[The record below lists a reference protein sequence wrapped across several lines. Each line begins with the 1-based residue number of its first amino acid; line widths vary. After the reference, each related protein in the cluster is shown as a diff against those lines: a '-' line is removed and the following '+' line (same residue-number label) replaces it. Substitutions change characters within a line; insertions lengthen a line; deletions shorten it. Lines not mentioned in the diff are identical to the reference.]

1 MSGFFYWVKVS
12 KINTFRFAVFLLHF
26 KIPRKK
32 VHNKVHHF
40 QNQVH
45 HFQITKAMI
54 TNTLKILFLLQ
65 KVRTNKKG
73 NAPIR
78 CRITYLGSRKIFSTG
93 LFINPN
99 NWNNTLQKAI
109 PPDTEHQQINT
120 QLSLIKQEINQ
131 AFLFLQVQKEQFDV
145 DDVFLRYKGEDVK
158 QAKTLMEVFELHNSR
173 MEKLIDKEYSKSTH
187 SKFIEAR
194 QHTEDF
200 LYHTTKKRN
209 IQLEDI
215 SLKFIQD
222 FDFYLKTQK
231 NFKQITI
238 NKSIQRI
245 SKIIKLALAEGFL
258 VTNPFLLYKPKKVIN
273 KITYLTP
280 EELSSLENYKF
291 SQKRL
296 EQVRDMFVFCCYT
309 GLPYQEMSSLKAK
322 HIVKKFDNKLWIDMY
337 RQKTKKQLSL
347 PLLPKALEILDKYK
361 SEKELLPVISNQKFN
376 SYIKE
381 VAEIIGIEKKL
392 THHIAR
398 KTFATTVLL
407 YNDVPMEIVSELLG
421 HSKLSTT
428 QEHYAKVV
436 QRKISEQVANLSDRL
451 KK

>member
-1 MSGFFYWVKVS
+1 MNSN
-12 KINTFRFAVFLLHF
+12 I
-26 KIPRKK
+26 
-32 VHNKVHHF
+32 
-40 QNQVH
+40 
-45 HFQITKAMI
+45 
-54 TNTLKILFLLQ
+54 LKILFLL
-65 KVRTNKKG
+65 NKTRINTRAK
-73 NAPIR
+73 APIR
-78 CRITYLGSRKIFSTG
+78 CRITFNGIRKVFSTG
-93 LFINPN
+93 LFINPD
-99 NWNNTLQKAI
+99 NWNSTLQKAF
-109 PPDTEHQQINT
+109 PPDVDNTQINT

-131 AFLFLQVQKEQFDV
+131 AFLFLQVQNDDFDV
-145 DDVFLRYKGEDVK
+145 DDIYLKYKGEDVK
-158 QAKTLMEVFELHNSR
+158 PAKSLMEVFELHNSR
-173 MEKLIDKEYSKSTH
+173 MEKLIGKEYSKSTH
-187 SKFIEAR
+187 SKFIEAK

-200 LYHTTKKRN
+200 LYYTTKKRN

-215 SLKFIQD
+215 SLKFLQD

-258 VTNPFLLYKPKKVIN
+258 VTNPFILYKPKKVIN
-273 KITYLTP
+273 NITYLTP
-280 EELSSLENYKF
+280 EELSSLENHKF

-309 GLPYQEMSSLKAK
+309 GLPYQEMASLKAK

-337 RQKTKKQLSL
+337 RQKTKKQFAL

-361 SEKELLPVISNQKFN
+361 SDKELLPIISNQKFN

-436 QRKISEQVANLSDRL
+436 QRKVSEQVASLTDRM

>member
-1 MSGFFYWVKVS
+1 MTTQP
-12 KINTFRFAVFLLHF
+12 I
-26 KIPRKK
+26 
-32 VHNKVHHF
+32 
-40 QNQVH
+40 
-45 HFQITKAMI
+45 
-54 TNTLKILFLLQ
+54 KILFVISATR
-65 KVRTNKKG
+65 KNKKG
-73 NAPIR
+73 LVPLV
-78 CRITYLGSRKIFSTG
+78 CRITYLGKRKPFATGIFV
-93 LFINPN
+93 NPD
-99 NWNNTLQKAI
+99 NWNNTLQKVV
-109 PPDTEHQQINT
+109 PPDVDNTQINT

-131 AFLFLQVQKEQFDV
+131 AFLFLQVQNDDFDV
-145 DDVFLRYKGEDVK
+145 DDIYLKYKGEDVK
-158 QAKTLMEVFELHNSR
+158 PAKSLMEVFELHNSR
-173 MEKLIDKEYSKSTH
+173 MEKLIGKEYSKSTH
-187 SKFIEAR
+187 SKFIEAK

-200 LYHTTKKRN
+200 LYYTTKKRN

-215 SLKFIQD
+215 SLKFLQD

-258 VTNPFLLYKPKKVIN
+258 VTNPFILYKPKKVIN
-273 KITYLTP
+273 NITYLTP
-280 EELSSLENYKF
+280 EELSSLENHKF

-309 GLPYQEMSSLKAK
+309 GLPYQEMASLKAK

-337 RQKTKKQLSL
+337 RQKTKKQFAL

-361 SEKELLPVISNQKFN
+361 SDKELLPIISNQKFN

-421 HSKLSTT
+421 HSKMSIT
-428 QEHYAKVV
+428 QEHYGKVV
-436 QRKISEQVANLSDRL
+436 QKKVSQHMSLLSEKL
-451 KK
+451 KS